1 MRARLRAAAALAAL
15 LPLAAC
21 GIQETDVIGAGGG
34 ATVDVLPA
42 RQIRMLLFF
51 LSPDGLLMPVPRVVG
66 DSGFGGGYE
75 GGQRGPDGAEESAP
89 PSTEKTVV
97 ALLSGP
103 TPSERRAGL
112 GNEPSL
118 PEPTTRISVTA
129 SGGRVEFALTAPL
142 ADLTERAAQQLVCT
156 VAYAESDTGSVPV
169 TLRGT
174 DGTRAPARCDLRPGP
189 EPASTGTA
197 SR

>member
-15 LPLAAC
+15 LPFTAC

-51 LSPDGLLMPVPRVVG
+51 LSPDGRLMPSPRTV
-66 DSGFGGGYE
+66 GGG
-75 GGQRGPDGAEESAP
+75 GGFDDGRQAPESAVETAP
-89 PSTEKTVV
+89 PSVEKTVA
-97 ALLSGP
+97 ALLGGP
-103 TPSERRAGL
+103 TPQERRAGMD
-112 GNEPSL
+112 NEPSL
-118 PEPTTRISVTA
+118 PGPRTRVDVA
-129 SGGRVEFALTAPL
+129 VSGGGVELGLAAPL
-142 ADLTERAAQQLVCT
+142 DGLTERAARQLVCT
-156 VAYAESDTGSVPV
+156 VAYAESAAGGVPV

-174 DGTRAPARCDLRPGP
+174 DGTRAPARCDLRPDA
-189 EPASTGTA
+189 EPAATGTA